1 MLEERAVS
9 SGRGNPMLRLR
20 LLVLIAWLL
29 MLVLNSSSALAQTRA
44 LLWSDEFNGPAN
56 AGVDTTKW
64 TAETGGGG
72 WGNQELE
79 YYTGATTKNAALD
92 GAGNLFIKAI
102 KETLP
107 QKYRCWYGQ
116 CQYTSAR
123 LITKNKFSQAY
134 GRVEARMKLPYGQGL
149 WPAFWMLGSN
159 IDAAGWPTCGE
170 IDIMENIGKE
180 PSIVHGTIHGP
191 GYSGAKGIGAAY
203 TLPGGQR
210 FADGFHVFAVEWQPN
225 SIRWYVDDILYETR
239 TPSDLPAGTTW
250 VYDHPFFIILNVAV
264 GGGWPGNPDAT
275 TAFPQTMMV
284 DYVRVYR

>member
-1 MLEERAVS
+1 MLEEERVVS
-9 SGRGNPMLRLR
+9 SKRWKPLRSAS
-20 LLVLIAWLL
+20 LLVLIAGMLL
-29 MLVLNSSSALAQTRA
+29 LVLNARAQAQTWT
-44 LLWSDEFNGPAN
+44 LVWSDEFNGPAG
-56 AGVDTTKW
+56 AGVDTGKW

-79 YYTGATTKNAALD
+79 YYTNTTQNASLD
-92 GAGNLFIKAI
+92 GAGNLVIKAI

-107 QKYRCWYGQ
+107 RKYRCWYGQ

-134 GRVEARMKLPYGQGL
+134 GRFEARLKIPYGQGL

-159 IDAAGWPTCGE
+159 IDTVNWPNCGE

-191 GYSGAKGIGAAY
+191 GYSGANGIGAAY
-203 TLPGGQR
+203 TLSGGQR

-225 SIRWYVDDILYETR
+225 VIRWYVDGILYQTR
-239 TPSDLPAGTTW
+239 TPSDLPAGTNW
-250 VYDHPFFIILNVAV
+250 VFDHSFFMILNVAV

-275 TAFPQTMMV
+275 TIFPQTMLV
-284 DYVRVYR
+284 DYVRVYQ